1 MFMAHDM
8 STQAPKLSIITAVH
22 NQLPMNQIY
31 WENLIRNTKNTF
43 EVIVIDN
50 ASTDKSADFFESMGA
65 RVIRNSEN
73 YSYPASQNQGIA
85 IAKGEWLAFLNN
97 DIIVSPEWD
106 ETLILNALHNQL
118 DVLTS
123 CGIER
128 VEDKN
133 ATKKLRRRWNRI
145 RGLTS
150 LFGTGRSSLLM
161 MHKWMYGNWFAFT
174 EKRKETFKN
183 QAIKGFVGNT
193 VMLSR
198 RGLEI
203 LGPWDETQQA
213 ADFDLYLRTA
223 MRARDV
229 GDIRPMHIALD
240 CFNHHY
246 IRLTLKGGYPPFIDK
261 DKLIPFDQKWSLE
274 DRALLEEI

>member
-1 MFMAHDM
+1 MVTAHDM

-31 WENLIRNTKNTF
+31 WENLTRNTKNTF
-43 EVIVIDN
+43 ELIVIDN
-50 ASTDKSADFFESMGA
+50 ASTDKSANFFESVGA
-65 RVIRNSEN
+65 SVIRNSEN

-118 DVLTS
+118 DVITS
-123 CGIER
+123 CGIEH
-128 VEDKN
+128 VEDKK

-150 LFGTGRSSLLM
+150 LFGTGRKSLLM
-161 MHKWMYGNWFAFT
+161 MHKWMYGDWVAFT
-174 EKRKETFKN
+174 EERKRNFKN

-193 VMLSR
+193 VMFSR

-213 ADFDLYLRTA
+213 ADFDLFLRTA
-223 MRARDV
+223 IRAREV

-246 IRLTLKGGYPPFIDK
+246 IRLTLKGGYPPFIDA
-261 DKLIPFDQKWSLE
+261 DKLIPFDKKWSLE